1 MALSTRKCCGCKDR
15 FPADPMIKLPAGHF
29 HSMDCATTYAQAKA
43 QKARE
48 RQLSKAKRQQQEAR
62 KADRKALAELN
73 RKSVKWQH
81 KQTQK
86 VFNKMRVLEELLW
99 FKERG
104 QAPTCISC
112 GNPLGGD
119 QWCCGHF
126 KTVGAQ
132 GGLRYNP
139 KNAYLQHNKRCNM
152 GLSGDIYGTKHTHGY
167 LQGLKNRFGE
177 KEGQEIIDY
186 CETHTDTKKWN
197 WEELECMRS
206 QFNSKIRELQF
217 LLEH

>member
-1 MALSTRKCCGCKDR
+1 MANSKRKCTGCGDR
-15 FPADPMIKLPAGHF
+15 FAAETMIKLPAGHF
-29 HSMDCATTYAQAKA
+29 HTIDCATTYAQEKQ

-48 RQLSKAKRQQQEAR
+48 RQQAKARRQQQEER

-73 RKSVKWQH
+73 RKDVRWQH

-86 VFNKMRVLEELLW
+86 AFNKMRVLEELLW

-104 QAPTCISC
+104 LEPTCISC

-132 GGLRYNP
+132 GRLRYDP
-139 KNAYLQHNKRCNM
+139 RNAYLQHNKRCNM
-152 GLSGDIYGTKHTHGY
+152 GLSGDIYGTKNTHGY
-167 LQGLKNRFGE
+167 IQGLKNRFGDE
-177 KEGQEIIDY
+177 EGQAIIDY
-186 CETHTDTKKWN
+186 CETHTEAKKWT
-197 WEELECMRS
+197 WEDLECMRK
-206 QFNSKIRELQF
+206 QFNCKIRGLRS
-217 LLEH
+217 LLGV